1 MVYGL
6 GNLCCNLNFFIL
18 QMKDE
23 NSSHVLIDETKKINN
38 QLIKNCNKEVNK
50 TFSKAIKLHSCVLI
64 LNVTY
69 EG

>member
-1 MVYGL
+1 MLQFV
-6 GNLCCNLNFFIL
+6 FFFCRCK
-18 QMKDE
+18 MKI
-23 NSSHVLIDETKKINN
+23 HHMFYLIDETKKINN

>member
-6 GNLCCNLNFFIL
+6 GNLCCNPVFFL
-18 QMKDE
+18 QMHDG
-23 NSSHVLIDETKKINN
+23 NSRHVLIDETKKINN
-38 QLIKNCNKEVNK
+38 QLINNCNKEVNK

-64 LNVTY
+64 CNVTY